1 MRQTMTKT
9 RNATEEIRR
18 LYDVKETLLGAGMFG
33 KVYLAHSKDSS
44 NIKYAVKVLQ
54 KKRIEM
60 TQMNMLREEL
70 ETLCELD
77 HPYIT
82 TYVES
87 FEDQKYLYIVM
98 EYCQGK
104 EMFLYLEEKE
114 HFSER
119 DAANTMYK
127 VLEGLNHIHSIGVVH
142 RDLKPENI
150 MMDEKGEPRIIDFG
164 LSKNTRGNTK
174 VLKSIVGSKLYMA
187 PEILTGDQ
195 HGVEADMW
203 SIGIIIF

>member
-1 MRQTMTKT
+1 MTKT

-18 LYDVKETLLGAGMFG
+18 LYDVKEVLLGAGMFG
-33 KVYLAHSKDSS
+33 KVYLAHAKDSS
-44 NIKYAVKVLQ
+44 GVKYAVKVLT
-54 KKRIEM
+54 KRKIDVS
-60 TQMNMLREEL
+60 QMAMLREEL
-70 ETLCELD
+70 DTLCELD

-98 EYCQGK
+98 EYCEGQ

-114 HFSER
+114 QFTEKN
-119 DAANTMYK
+119 AASTMYK
-127 VLEGLNHIHSIGVVH
+127 VLEGLNHVHSIGVVH

-164 LSKNTRGNTK
+164 LSKNT
-174 VLKSIVGSKLYMA
+174 
-187 PEILTGDQ
+187 
-195 HGVEADMW
+195 
-203 SIGIIIF
+203 